1 MAVEAAEEWWRA
13 QGGRR
18 PANVLLP
25 MEPPPLAPPQGEPP
39 AQQQQP
45 QRQQEGRPDSALNGA
60 PMDSSSDARTLAIRT
75 RADGERLVLSWRNV
89 AERVEEVAA
98 PDWPLNGPRT
108 VTWICR
114 FIDRRGGGGPNAYH
128 QWWQQSKF
136 LKSDT
141 PAVKLHGLLCEA
153 LEFAATYDCLDV
165 TNLVCFERLLRE
177 VQQIEHDYRDAEDGH
192 HSGNRGPSNGGKAGS
207 GSLFDQGAVFSG
219 LSRDKGQIMCCPSL
233 LEYIASDLAISTNVQ
248 KQLRKADEERAFARK
263 NKKAPPKDKD
273 EK

>member
-1 MAVEAAEEWWRA
+1 MASGKPTKWALVLYNVSGRGDNLLWHQRHILGEVASLDGTERTNVFAVLTPDGDVYLEDYSGRLAGVTAIRFAGNRRQLPGGVPSATTYRFKGDIPADELEEAHRFAVEAAEEWWRA

-75 RADGERLVLSWRNV
+75 RADGERLVLSWRDV

-114 FIDRRGGGGPNAYH
+114 FIERRGGGGPNAYH
-128 QWWQQSKF
+128 QW
-136 LKSDT
+136 
-141 PAVKLHGLLCEA
+141 
-153 LEFAATYDCLDV
+153 
-165 TNLVCFERLLRE
+165 
-177 VQQIEHDYRDAEDGH
+177 
-192 HSGNRGPSNGGKAGS
+192 
-207 GSLFDQGAVFSG
+207 
-219 LSRDKGQIMCCPSL
+219 
-233 LEYIASDLAISTNVQ
+233 
-248 KQLRKADEERAFARK
+248 
-263 NKKAPPKDKD
+263 
-273 EK
+273 